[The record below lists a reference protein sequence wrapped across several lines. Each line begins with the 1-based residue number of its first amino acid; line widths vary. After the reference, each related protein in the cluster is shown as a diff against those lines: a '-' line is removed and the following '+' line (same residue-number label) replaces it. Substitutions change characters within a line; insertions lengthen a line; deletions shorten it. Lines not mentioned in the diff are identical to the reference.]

1 MNIIFQPKFVYIVE
15 NGSDISITSII
26 KSRRHSFNPGLL
38 PGFLRRVS
46 VSQMGR
52 KMSLRSRK
60 LSRRNTAKTSKEA
73 VSSTSQPHLNQ
84 TMKRSSPAGLDRT
97 RSVSGTF
104 FRRTQRKSQI
114 TQHNS
119 QINCVPRLGFS
130 GWYKEIPRSASHS
143 FIYEREIYRTR
154 FL

>member
-1 MNIIFQPKFVYIVE
+1 MYLVE

-26 KSRRHSFNPGLL
+26 KSRRHSFNPVLL

-46 VSQMGR
+46 ISQMGR

-60 LSRRNTAKTSKEA
+60 LPRRNTAKTSKEG

-104 FRRTQRKSQI
+104 FQRTQHCESKGSKCNCKSGSHKGCLHL
-114 TQHNS
+114 TQ
-119 QINCVPRLGFS
+119 CL
-130 GWYKEIPRSASHS
+130 K
-143 FIYEREIYRTR
+143 T
-154 FL
+154 